1 MWTIHY
7 PLDLL
12 QFPFTTRQNSIIF
25 LSYFSRLLQPA
36 AVGGPAGRG
45 GGEEAGAAAERG
57 GARVGGRAHRAAAAP
72 GRRRL
77 GDQAARRQAGGRRRL
92 RAPLRPLLFWR
103 VSTHFLCSTNSGI
116 YCSHSRLVLIRTSFN
131 HFYQI

>member
-1 MWTIHY
+1 MPRKMISLIISLYDTTKFNHFSF
-7 PLDLL
+7 LL
-12 QFPFTTRQNSIIF
+12 
-25 LSYFSRLLQPA
+25 SRLLHTA

-57 GARVGGRAHRAAAAP
+57 GARVGGRAHRAAEAP

-92 RAPLRPLLFWR
+92 RAPLRPLLF
-103 VSTHFLCSTNSGI
+103 
-116 YCSHSRLVLIRTSFN
+116 
-131 HFYQI
+131 